1 MFFYKKYGIIISNN
15 SKLSLSISMIQINN
29 LGEINE
35 KNISGR
41 R

>member
-1 MFFYKKYGIIISNN
+1 MIN